1 MARTTMTSANYTMRN
16 LGHRGNAGLFGQATV
31 EKNLMIRK
39 KWQDGMGR
47 TAKGFQ
53 IRK

>member
-16 LGHRGNAGLFGQATV
+16 LGQRGNGGLYGQATV

-39 KWQDGMGR
+39 KWQEGVGR
-47 TAKGFQ
+47 GEKGWQ